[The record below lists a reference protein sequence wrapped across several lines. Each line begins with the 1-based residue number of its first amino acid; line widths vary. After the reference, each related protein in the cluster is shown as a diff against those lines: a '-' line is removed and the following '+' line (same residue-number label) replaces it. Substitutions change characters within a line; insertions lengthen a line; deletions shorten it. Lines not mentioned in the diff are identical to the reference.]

1 MRARRI
7 ALLAVGLAATAY
19 FASFL
24 TYGVNLEDEGSVLFG
39 IARTFRGE
47 LPYVDFHTGYTPG
60 VFYLNA
66 ALFRFFGESVVP
78 VRAVLVGVNAATI
91 ALLFVLARPFAGAAL
106 AAAAALGYA
115 AFLPVFVGEF
125 ASFNIPYPAWY
136 AGLAWLAA
144 QAGMDRALRRGSRA
158 ALFVAGLASGLA
170 FTFKPNAGV
179 LAVVACGLVL
189 AMEAAGDGDP
199 DRRGARA
206 LLVLGAVALVVLLAE
221 ALTILLHLEG
231 VPVEFP
237 VIAGVPLALVTGRLL
252 WARARVVHPLRLW
265 PSIGLV
271 ALGAALPTLPWL
283 VYFLARLGVARF
295 MVEVLLLGSGAERI
309 YATPYPLP
317 LGFPAGWA
325 PIASAAIVGLGALG
339 LAAERGRMH
348 VGRAARWGVAGGAA
362 IAVLLA
368 ALARMPE
375 GLRRSILW
383 QTQQM
388 GFFLVPALGVALV
401 GRTLRALRRGTLGDA
416 DRPLVAALVFALC
429 MYVQLYPRVDSM
441 HLIVALPSALIVAA
455 AAAARMARAWERSL
469 ALPPGRLAAGFAAVA
484 AGLAGLAALPNLLAL
499 ARPQTT
505 LAVSPV
511 PVHVEAEHAAEL
523 RALDRVFDYLRP
535 RVPPGDVL
543 FGFPA
548 VALVPFGL
556 QRATPTPHDYFF
568 PGRPDHRAEAEV
580 VRVLE
585 ERRPRHLLTL
595 NRRLGFFM
603 NAPAYYFIL
612 RAFVRERY
620 ALVASAGRYDL
631 LERRDAAAP
640 VTPPAEPH
648 PPPATDARALLVA
661 LADPDREIRRTAVGA
676 FLARAADASGVAPLA
691 DAWAPDERSRLL
703 LVRNLGE
710 SGDERALPF
719 LVDVFDRGTGRLP
732 TEAASALT
740 LLAIRANADRYLL
753 GRDGGQLAAAS
764 DRVARELPL
773 ARLRA
778 WMEEQRM
785 RTKIGL
791 FAPAALAA
799 AGDTGAI
806 PVLEAV
812 LRDERR
818 VYLRVAAAE
827 ALARLGRPDHL
838 CDLVTALGV
847 PHHEVQD
854 VVPSFLLDAM
864 SEYPREVSGCLERGL
879 ADPVPLVRE
888 VSAWIAGAAR
898 ASGLAP
904 VLRDAL
910 GDRDRAVRIAAAW
923 AVGRVGD
930 TAATPALATLAAG
943 ADAEVGMFARE
954 ALARLR
960 GAAS

>member
-1 MRARRI
+1 MRERRL
-7 ALLAVGLAATAY
+7 APLAVGLVAAAY

-66 ALFRFFGESVVP
+66 ALFRLFGESIVP
-78 VRAVLVGVNAATI
+78 VRAVLVGVNAAAI
-91 ALLFVLARPFAGAAL
+91 ALLFVLARPLAGTAL

-115 AFLPVFVGEF
+115 AFLPLFVGEF

-144 QAGMDRALRRGSRA
+144 QAAMDAVIRRGSRA
-158 ALFVAGLASGLA
+158 ALVVAGLCAGIA

-179 LAVVACGLVL
+179 LAVLACGLVV
-189 AMEAAGDGDP
+189 AIEAAGDGDP
-199 DRRGARA
+199 DRHGARS
-206 LLVLGAVALVVLLAE
+206 LLVLGAVALVVLVAE
-221 ALTILLHLEG
+221 ALAILVHLEG

-252 WARARVVHPLRLW
+252 WARARVVHPYRLW
-265 PSIGLV
+265 PAIGLL
-271 ALGAALPTLPWL
+271 ALGAALPTLPWI
-283 VYFLARLGVARF
+283 VYFLSRLGVARF

-325 PIASAAIVGLGALG
+325 PIASVAIVGLGVLG
-339 LAAERGRMH
+339 LATERGRMH
-348 VGRAARWGVAGGAA
+348 VGRAARWGVAGGTA

-368 ALARMPE
+368 VLARMPE
-375 GLRRSILW
+375 GLRPSILW
-383 QTQQM
+383 QAQQL

-401 GRTLRALRRGTLGDA
+401 GRTLRALRSGTLADA
-416 DRPLVAALVFALC
+416 DRALVAALVFALC

-441 HLIVALPSALIVAA
+441 HLIVALPSALIVGA

-469 ALPPGRLAAGFAAVA
+469 ALPRGRVAAGFAAVA
-484 AGLAGLAALPNLLAL
+484 AALAGLAALPNLAAL

-505 LAVSPV
+505 LGAPPL

-535 RVPPGDVL
+535 RVAPGDVL

-568 PGRPDHRAEAEV
+568 PGRPDHRAEADV
-580 VRVLE
+580 VRLLE
-585 ERRPRHLLTL
+585 ERSPRHLLTL
-595 NRRLGFFM
+595 NRRLGFFV

-620 ALVASAGRYDL
+620 ALVASAGRYDV

-640 VTPPAEPH
+640 VAPPAEPD
-648 PPPATDARALLVA
+648 PPPATDPKALFVA

-676 FLARAADASGVAPLA
+676 FLARAGDAPGVARLA
-691 DAWAPDERSRLL
+691 DAWASDERSRLL

-719 LVDVFDRGTGRLP
+719 LVDVFDRGTGRLS

-753 GRDGGQLAAAS
+753 GRDGGRLAAAS

-773 ARLRA
+773 DRLRA

-791 FAPAALAA
+791 FAPGALAA

-806 PVLEAV
+806 PVLEGV

-838 CDLVTALGV
+838 CDLVTALSV

-864 SEYPREVSGCLERGL
+864 SEYPREVFGCLERGL
-879 ADPVPLVRE
+879 GDPVPLVRE
-888 VSAWIAGAAR
+888 VSAWIAGAAH
-898 ASGLAP
+898 AP
-904 VLRDAL
+904 VASALRDAL
-910 GDRDRAVRIAAAW
+910 GDSDRAVRIAAAW

-943 ADAEVGMFARE
+943 SDAEVGRFARE